1 MERLWLVNWDISY
14 MNILIADDHD
24 IFRQSLTLLIQARS
38 DHKIVA
44 QAQSFTGLFERVAQV
59 LPDCILLD
67 YQMPGGDP
75 LSVTEQIRAQLP
87 QIKIVLLTGIHSGA
101 ALRQLEPLLCDG
113 LLHKRDNADLILHGL
128 EEVARGVHFIS
139 PSIAELIEDADLGLT
154 QREQQILALF
164 AQGLSLG
171 AIAEQL
177 NISLRTVEKH
187 KENIM
192 KKLNVGNSIQLI
204 EVAHKLWVS
213 GS

>member
-1 MERLWLVNWDISY
+1 MERTTLFNWEISF

-24 IFRQSLTLLIQARS
+24 IFRQSLALLIQARS
-38 DHKIVA
+38 GHKIVA
-44 QAQSFTGLFERVAQV
+44 EAQSFVGLFEQVAQV
-59 LPDCILLD
+59 KPDCILLD

-75 LSVTEQIRAQLP
+75 LSITELIRAKLP

-101 ALRQLEPLLCDG
+101 ALAQLEPLLCDG
-113 LLHKRDNADLILHGL
+113 LLHKRDNADLILQGL
-128 EEVARGVHFIS
+128 DEVAQGVHFVS
-139 PSIAELIEDADLGLT
+139 PAVAQLIDDANLGLT
-154 QREQQILALF
+154 AREQQILALF

-187 KENIM
+187 KENVM
-192 KKLNVGNSIQLI
+192 RKLNVGNSVQLV

-213 GS
+213 GV